1 MHHIKPQVT
10 KPGGNTR
17 RGKGFSPEEL
27 KKAGLNKAEAKRLK
41 IPVDN
46 RRKTAH
52 EQNVKTIKAYA
63 EKEKA
68 KIKPKPK
75 QKPQPQP
82 KNKKK
87 AKK

>member
-10 KPGGNTR
+10 KKSGKR
-17 RGKGFSPEEL
+17 QGKGFSPEEL

-46 RRKTAH
+46 RRKTTH
-52 EQNVKTIKAYA
+52 EQNIKTIKTYA

-75 QKPQPQP
+75 QKPQP
-82 KNKKK
+82 KTKKK